1 MGFGSKPKADPEMKR
16 MQAEA
21 KAREAREK
29 ASQEDL
35 SRRQRAGRRS
45 LLGTEG
51 DELGVI

>member
-1 MGFGSKPKADPEMKR
+1 MGFGSKPKADPELKR
-16 MQAEA
+16 QQMEA
-21 KAREAREK
+21 KAREEREK

-51 DELGVI
+51 DELGVT